1 MFRGKSILSIYSSY
15 SIFCAMNGIFVK
27 VLYHTCLFM
36 HEFSIIAC
44 MANIRASDY
53 PSTSRCHRVTTH
65 LRVEK
70 STSRS
75 CVLSLDY
82 IGICYLCHI
91 KVPNMH
97 KYFKPCLLCEVHF
110 ILDKLKQ
117 EKYGLPT
124 H

>member
-1 MFRGKSILSIYSSY
+1 
-15 SIFCAMNGIFVK
+15 
-27 VLYHTCLFM
+27 M
-36 HEFSIIAC
+36 HGFPGMAC
-44 MANIRASDY
+44 MANLHASDY
-53 PSTSRCHRVTTH
+53 PPTSKYHRVPTH

-70 STSRS
+70 STSKS

-82 IGICYLCHI
+82 IGISYLCHV

-97 KYFKPCLLCEVHF
+97 EYFKPCLLYELHF

-117 EKYGLPT
+117 KKYGLPT